1 MHSIIVMI
9 YQQFRI
15 ERDGHRE
22 REGEG
27 GGGGKGR
34 GVC

>member
-15 ERDGHRE
+15 ERDGQRE
-22 REGEG
+22 RRWGAC
-27 GGGGKGR
+27 KGR